1 MLHGTNAS
9 GGKTNKINKEIV
21 MEMNKMNIMCFLLV
35 GMFVVGFSCSQQ
47 VFAEDEEG
55 GNNLSLPVIWADG
68 VTKVLRGTP
77 GDTNSAGDYWMLW
90 YEYDVNG
97 DPVEMTCHPAD
108 GDCPDPLP
116 TGAVEVYPQR
126 DPLNDWQADS
136 LLLTPGVDPPVDV
149 DFVDWGDN
157 LEAKNWYYRAIIR
170 TETILHKDIS
180 DALMTGYEMIWL
192 EGLGVD
198 EVWGSTLNTYE
209 SDDATVYTGCARLTI
224 QQLLVDPYE
233 MVTLERPAL
242 DENGDPKLDDDGNP
256 IMEEYDVRV
265 PIDNTVLG
273 LTWNPTASE
282 WEGTI
287 VGATHFNSVVW
298 EATGSQDYEVYSA
311 EINVKGKVIY
321 GYNWNTRVLSD
332 GPGYYRI
339 TFSMDDSNPDI
350 DLNAVFDT
358 TEVMLTEEVDGGDEA
373 NNETGG
379 GIAVIDYDSDLSY
392 IDVELLPKK
401 GGGGNKPK

>member
-1 MLHGTNAS
+1 VTHCSRDCKTAVGVPWLNAAGTNI
-9 GGKTNKINKEIV
+9 KIDKEIV
-21 MEMNKMNIMCFLLV
+21 MKMSKMNIMCFLLV

-90 YEYDVNG
+90 YEEDVNG

-108 GDCPDPLP
+108 GDCPEPLP
-116 TGAVEVYPQR
+116 AGAVEVYPQR

-136 LLLTPGVDPPVDV
+136 LLLDPAVDPPVDV
-149 DFVDWGDN
+149 TFVDWGDN
-157 LEAKNWYYRAIIR
+157 LEAKNWYYRSIIR
-170 TETILHKDIS
+170 TETVLYQDIS
-180 DALMTGYEMIWL
+180 ALPMTAYEMIWL

-198 EVWGSTLNTYE
+198 EVWGSTLNTYD
-209 SDDATVYTGCARLTI
+209 SNDATVYTGCARLTI
-224 QQLLVDPYE
+224 QQLLVEPYQD
-233 MVTLERPAL
+233 TPDA
-242 DENGDPKLDDDGNP
+242 NH
-256 IMEEYDVRV
+256 V
-265 PIDNTVLG
+265 PIPNSELG
-273 LTWNPTASE
+273 LTWNAATSE
-282 WEGTI
+282 WEGDNIGVTY
-287 VGATHFNSVVW
+287 FNSVVW

-332 GPGYYRI
+332 GPGHYRI
-339 TFSMDDSNPDI
+339 TFSMDNSNPDI
-350 DLNAVFDT
+350 QLNTVFDT
-358 TEVMLTEEVDGGDEA
+358 TQVLLVEEDPDGGDEA

-379 GIAVIDYDSDLSY
+379 GIGVIDYDNDLTY
-392 IDVELLPKK
+392 IDVLLLPKK
-401 GGGGNKPK
+401 GGGGGGNKPE

>member
-1 MLHGTNAS
+1 VDVTQYKGEW
-9 GGKTNKINKEIV
+9 GKTNKINKEIV
-21 MEMNKMNIMCFLLV
+21 MKMSKMNIMCFLLV

-97 DPVEMTCHPAD
+97 DPMEMTCHPVD

-116 TGAVEVYPQR
+116 AGAVPVYPQR

-136 LLLTPGVDPPVDV
+136 LLLDPAVDPTVDV
-149 DFVDWGDN
+149 TFVDWGDN
-157 LEAKNWYYRAIIR
+157 LEAKDWYYRSIIR
-170 TETILHKDIS
+170 TETVLYQDIS
-180 DALMTGYEMIWL
+180 ALPMTAYEMIWL

-198 EVWGSTLNTYE
+198 EVWGSTLNTYD
-209 SDDATVYTGCARLTI
+209 SNDATVYTGCARLTI
-224 QQLLVDPYE
+224 QQLE
-233 MVTLERPAL
+233 L
-242 DENGDPKLDDDGNP
+242 DEGESVYEIVQCGVDDEGEP
-256 IMEEYDVRV
+256 IYCRV
-265 PIDNTVLG
+265 PIDNSVLG
-273 LTWNPTASE
+273 LTWNTATSE
-282 WEGTI
+282 WEGDIIGT
-287 VGATHFNSVVW
+287 THFNSVVW
-298 EATGSQDYEVYSA
+298 EATGSQDYEIYSA

-339 TFSMDDSNPDI
+339 TFSMDNSNPDI
-350 DLNAVFDT
+350 QLNAVFDT
-358 TEVMLTEEVDGGDEA
+358 TQVLLVEEVDGGDE
-373 NNETGG
+373 NNNTTGG
-379 GIAVIDYDSDLSY
+379 GIAVIDYDNDLSY
-392 IDVELLPKK
+392 IDVLLLPKK
-401 GGGGNKPK
+401 GGGGGGNKPR